1 MRWRVSWGVT
11 AELDSDFMLYTYTM
25 SAGPSA
31 VYTAGALA
39 GY

>member
-1 MRWRVSWGVT
+1 MRWRVSWGVMT
-11 AELDSDFMLYTYTM
+11 ELDFDFMLYTV